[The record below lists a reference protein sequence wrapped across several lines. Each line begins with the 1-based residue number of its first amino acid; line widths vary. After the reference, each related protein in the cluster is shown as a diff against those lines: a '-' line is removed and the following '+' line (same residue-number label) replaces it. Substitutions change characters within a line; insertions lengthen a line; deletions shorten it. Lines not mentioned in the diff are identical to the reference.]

1 MANTIWNRKRSHQT
15 PDSLTHATG
24 TISAVFGSTTYNVN
38 LSGLSA
44 MTLYYLYIRKVSGVT
59 SLVYVTTAPQAM
71 RASFSDAVL
80 IGAFFADGLTSVG
93 FGSFV
98 NIEGVPTSNVFNY
111 QGSGNWTYTLY
122 TSRARVVG
130 DKIELN
136 QTVQFTGA
144 PTSGVFA
151 PNLPTNLSMASTKLS
166 STTGFNYDSNLP
178 GRAKMIVGS
187 AYEGS
192 VLRNSDTS
200 YVLSYLDTNAN
211 AAFVTPTLPAAF
223 STTGHYIHI
232 EVVLPINGFSNTP
245 LKDR

>member
-1 MANTIWNRKRSHQT
+1 MSNTLWNKKRSHQT
-15 PDSLTHATG
+15 PDSLTHSAG
-24 TISAVFGSTTYNVN
+24 TISAVFGSTTLNAS
-38 LSGLSA
+38 LSGLTA
-44 MTLYYLYIRKVSGVT
+44 MTLYYLYVRKVSGVT

-71 RASFSDAVL
+71 RALFSDAVL
-80 IGAFFADGLTSVG
+80 VGAFFADGMTSVG

-98 NIEGVPTSNVFNY
+98 NIEGSPESNVFNY
-111 QGSGNWTYTLY
+111 QGSGNWTNVIYS
-122 TSRARVVG
+122 SRARVVG

-136 QTVQFTGA
+136 QTISFTGA
-144 PTSGVFA
+144 PSSGVFA
-151 PNLPTNLSMASTKLS
+151 PNLPTNLSMPTTKLS

-187 AYEGS
+187 AYDGS

-200 YVLSYLDTNAN
+200 YVLSYLDVNAN

-223 STTGHYIHI
+223 STTGHYIHV
-232 EVVLPINGFSNTP
+232 EVILPITGFSNTP